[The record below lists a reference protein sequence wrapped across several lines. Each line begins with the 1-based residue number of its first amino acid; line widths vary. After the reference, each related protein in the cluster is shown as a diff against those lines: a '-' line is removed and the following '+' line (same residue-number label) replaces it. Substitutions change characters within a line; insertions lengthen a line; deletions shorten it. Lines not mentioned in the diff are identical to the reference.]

1 MWSVYIS
8 KKTFHEYVKL
18 LLRCTTKLLILM
30 AISQSYKWQPFKDMA
45 VCRID
50 INTRGSCKQKNNLS
64 CHLSRPVWELF
75 LFAITWQEG
84 QFKHL
89 FMLNQFSVVL
99 DVQSGRKTVNFLNNV
114 AALLKR
120 TTRRVKMRVKWHH
133 GCIFLWSHDNWK
145 QKKVAFPV
153 ALLLPHFYITLL
165 NSLH

>member
-1 MWSVYIS
+1 
-8 KKTFHEYVKL
+8 
-18 LLRCTTKLLILM
+18 
-30 AISQSYKWQPFKDMA
+30 MA

-89 FMLNQFSVVL
+89 FMLNEFSVVL
-99 DVQSGRKTVNFLNNV
+99 DVQSGRKTINFLNNV

-120 TTRRVKMRVKWHH
+120 TTRHVTDKKRTCKDESEMTS
-133 GCIFLWSHDNWK
+133 WS
-145 QKKVAFPV
+145 
-153 ALLLPHFYITLL
+153 YILMVT
-165 NSLH
+165 